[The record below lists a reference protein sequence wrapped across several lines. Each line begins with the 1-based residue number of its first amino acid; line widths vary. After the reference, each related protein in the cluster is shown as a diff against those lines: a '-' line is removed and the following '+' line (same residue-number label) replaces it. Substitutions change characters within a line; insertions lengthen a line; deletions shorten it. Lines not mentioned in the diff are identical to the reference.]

1 GDRRIAIGP
10 KNPERD
16 TELRSRLKQLVA
28 KRMRFGYR
36 RLTVLLA
43 REGMAANHKRVYR
56 LYREERLAMRIRQR
70 RRLRWNGMVTK
81 PAAVRPNQTW
91 SIDFVNDG
99 VSSGKV
105 IRILTLVDEYTRE
118 CPAVEVDTLLGGLLV
133 RLV

>member
-70 RRLRWNGMVTK
+70 RRLRWSGMETK
-81 PAAVRPNQTW
+81 PAAMKPNQQW
-91 SIDFVNDG
+91 SIDFVSDRVKVRTNNSRISISALSNDRE
-99 VSSGKV
+99 KT
-105 IRILTLVDEYTRE
+105 TLSQTGF
-118 CPAVEVDTLLGGLLV
+118 LGLQAN
-133 RLV
+133 

>member
-1 GDRRIAIGP
+1 MCASSTAGANGTPAGCWSWGDRRIAIGP

-56 LYREERLAMRIRQR
+56 LYREERLAMRVPQR

-91 SIDFVNDG
+91 SIDFVNDC

-105 IRILTLVDEYTRE
+105 IRILTLVDE
-118 CPAVEVDTLLGGLLV
+118 
-133 RLV
+133 